1 MIVLIV
7 DDEQHAREAA
17 KLLVPWE
24 QLGVTELLEAENGAE
39 AQVMIAQR
47 HPAIIVTDMHMP
59 LTDGMQL
66 IEWVGSHEPEA
77 KLIVISGYNDFKYVR
92 HTLKHGGIDY
102 LLKPIDPAQLLS
114 AVHQAI
120 ELRQQE
126 EQERLKQIE
135 QGITMN
141 QYKPVYR
148 DYLFG
153 QLIAPQHSETEPII
167 RQLAEQFP
175 NIADAS
181 ECRAA
186 LFPLHV
192 VMPRLLRRFGGDRD
206 LAVFALQN
214 VLNDFIVNEWG
225 IGCTFRSPS
234 DPEELIVLYWK
245 QANDGQNCT
254 ARTEQL
260 VLTIRS
266 TFDMPFYA
274 GLSRVLPFPQDAAD
288 AVESARRGC
297 LSRNL
302 LFEGSAAVWSEEAP
316 AAGQAQEAA
325 PSMPDLASL
334 AEPIRLA
341 LLGRDEPSL
350 RAALEPWFSAAGKLA
365 VISPIHVERWQKQLD
380 IAASRWQHRE
390 NEEQGNSFVQPFSLP
405 FIYDDNGSL
414 SLAQTK
420 MHWLERLLTHAEAM
434 ARLQRQERS
443 VIADMI
449 DYIERHLQEDLS
461 LQQLAARFFLSRE
474 YVSRRF
480 RQETGVTLSEYVER
494 HRMEHATKL
503 LANRTYKVADIAEM
517 VGYTDEKYFSKVFKK
532 HTGLSPQQYRKSD
545 S

>member
-39 AQVMIAQR
+39 AQQIIAR
-47 HPAIIVTDMHMP
+47 KHPAIIVTDMHMP

-66 IEWVGSHEPEA
+66 IEWLGSNEPDA

-102 LLKPIDPAQLLS
+102 LLKPIDPAQLLT
-114 AVHQAI
+114 AVHRAI
-120 ELRQQE
+120 EMRQLE
-126 EQERLKQIE
+126 DQERLKQIE
-135 QGITMN
+135 QGIAMN

-153 QLIAPQHSETEPII
+153 QLITPQHCETEPII
-167 RQLAEQFP
+167 RQLVDQFSG
-175 NIADAS
+175 IADTDQ
-181 ECRAA
+181 CRAA
-186 LFPLHV
+186 LFPLQAIMH
-192 VMPRLLRRFGGDRD
+192 RLLRRFGGDRD

-225 IGCTFRSPS
+225 IGCAFRSPT
-234 DPEELIVLYWK
+234 DPEELIVLYWLHAGDD
-245 QANDGQNCT
+245 QACT
-254 ARTEQL
+254 KRTEQL
-260 VLTIRS
+260 VEALRR
-266 TFDMPFYA
+266 TFDLPFYA
-274 GLSRVLPFPQDAAD
+274 GLSRVVTFPQETAS
-288 AVESARRGC
+288 AVDSARRGC
-297 LSRNL
+297 LNRNL
-302 LFEGSAAVWSEEAP
+302 LAEGHPAVWLDTSTVANP
-316 AAGQAQEAA
+316 QDT
-325 PSMPDLASL
+325 SVLPDLAAL

-350 RAALEPWFSAAGKLA
+350 RAALEPWFQAASKL
-365 VISPIHVERWQKQLD
+365 VSISPIQVERWQKQLD
-380 IAASRWQHRE
+380 IAALRWQQRE
-390 NEEQGNSFVQPFSLP
+390 SEEQGNPLVQPFTLH
-405 FIYDDNGSL
+405 FVYEDNGAL
-414 SLAQTK
+414 SLERTK
-420 MHWLERLLTHAEAM
+420 QHWLERLIEHAEAM

-503 LANRTYKVADIAEM
+503 LANRSYKVADIAEL

>member
-24 QLGVTELLEAENGAE
+24 QFGVTELLEAENGAD
-39 AQVMIAQR
+39 AQQIIAQK
-47 HPAIIVTDMHMP
+47 HPDIIVTDMHMP

-66 IEWVGSHEPEA
+66 IEWLDSNEPNA

-114 AVHQAI
+114 AVHRAI
-120 ELRQQE
+120 EMRQQE
-126 EQERLKQIE
+126 ERDRLKQIE
-135 QGITMN
+135 QDITMN

-167 RQLAEQFP
+167 RQLADQFP
-175 NIADAS
+175 GIIGADL
-181 ECRAA
+181 CRAA
-186 LFPLHV
+186 LFPLQAIMH
-192 VMPRLLRRFGGDRD
+192 RLLRRFGGDRD

-214 VLNDFIVNEWG
+214 VLNDFIVNDWG
-225 IGCTFRSPS
+225 IGCAFRSPT
-234 DPEELIVLYWK
+234 DPEELVVLYWRHAGDQ
-245 QANDGQNCT
+245 QACT
-254 ARTEQL
+254 ERTEQL
-260 VLTIRS
+260 VQALRH
-266 TFDMPFYA
+266 TFDLPFYA
-274 GLSRVLPFPQDAAD
+274 GLSCIAKFPQEAAS
-288 AVESARRGC
+288 AVLSARRGC
-297 LSRNL
+297 LNRNL
-302 LFEGSAAVWSEEAP
+302 LAEGPPAVWPDSSIVA
-316 AAGQAQEAA
+316 
-325 PSMPDLASL
+325 SSHDSSVLPDLTAL

-350 RAALEPWFSAAGKLA
+350 RAALEPWFQASSKLTS
-365 VISPIHVERWQKQLD
+365 ISPIQVERWQKQLD
-380 IAASRWQHRE
+380 IAALRWQQRE
-390 NEEQGNSFVQPFSLP
+390 SEEQDNPLIQPFTLP
-405 FIYDDNGSL
+405 FIFEDSGIL
-414 SLAQTK
+414 SLEQTK
-420 MHWLERLLTHAEAM
+420 QHWFERLLEHAEAM

-494 HRMEHATKL
+494 HRMKQATKL
-503 LANRTYKVADIAEM
+503 LSNRSYKVTDVAEL
-517 VGYTDEKYFSKVFKK
+517 VGYSDEKYFSKVFKK

>member
-17 KLLVPWE
+17 KLLIPWE

-39 AQVMIAQR
+39 AQQIIAQK

-66 IEWVGSHEPEA
+66 IEWLGSNEPDA

-102 LLKPIDPAQLLS
+102 LLKPIDPAQLLT
-114 AVHQAI
+114 AVHRAI
-120 ELRQQE
+120 EMRLQE

-175 NIADAS
+175 SIAGAV

-186 LFPLHV
+186 LFPLQAIMH
-192 VMPRLLRRFGGDRD
+192 RLLRRFGGDRD

-225 IGCTFRSPS
+225 IGCAFRSPT
-234 DPEELIVLYWK
+234 DPEELIVLYWR
-245 QANDGQNCT
+245 QASDDQPCSV
-254 ARTEQL
+254 RTEQL
-260 VLTIRS
+260 VQALRS
-266 TFDMPFYA
+266 MFDLPFYA
-274 GLSRVLPFPQDAAD
+274 GLSRAVSFPQEAAS

-297 LSRNL
+297 LHRNL
-302 LFEGSAAVWSEEAP
+302 LAEGHTVVWLDSSTAASSQDT
-316 AAGQAQEAA
+316 AAL
-325 PSMPDLASL
+325 PDLTAL

-350 RAALEPWFSAAGKLA
+350 RAALEPWFQAADRLA
-365 VISPIHVERWQKQLD
+365 AISPTQVERWQKQLD
-380 IAASRWQHRE
+380 IAALRWQQRE
-390 NEEQGNSFVQPFSLP
+390 NEEQGNSLVQPFTLP
-405 FIYDDNGSL
+405 FVYEDSGAL
-414 SLAQTK
+414 SLERTQR
-420 MHWLERLLTHAEAM
+420 HWLERLLEHAEAM

-449 DYIERHLQEDLS
+449 DFIERHLQEDLS

-503 LANRTYKVADIAEM
+503 LANRSYKVADIAEL

>member
-39 AQVMIAQR
+39 AQEIITR
-47 HPAIIVTDMHMP
+47 KHPSIIVTDMHMP

-66 IEWVGSHEPEA
+66 IEWLDSNEPEA

-114 AVHQAI
+114 AVHRAI
-120 ELRQQE
+120 EMRQQE
-126 EQERLKQIE
+126 EQDRIKQIE

-153 QLIAPQHSETEPII
+153 QLIAPQHSETEPMI

-175 NIADAS
+175 SIAGADQ
-181 ECRAA
+181 CRAA
-186 LFPLHV
+186 LFPLHA

-214 VLNDFIVNEWG
+214 VLNDFIVNDWR
-225 IGCTFRSPS
+225 IGCAFRSPT
-234 DPEELIVLYWK
+234 DPEELIVLFWQ
-245 QANDGQNCT
+245 QASDDQNCT
-254 ARTEQL
+254 SRTEQL
-260 VLTIRS
+260 VSALRTM
-266 TFDMPFYA
+266 FDLPFYA
-274 GLSRVLPFPQDAAD
+274 GLSRVMPFPQEAAN

-302 LFEGSAAVWSEEAP
+302 LAAGSESVWSE
-316 AAGQAQEAA
+316 AAALAQPQDA
-325 PSMPDLASL
+325 SSLPDLAAL

-341 LLGRDEPSL
+341 LLGRDDPSL
-350 RAALEPWFSAAGKLA
+350 RAALEPWFMAASKLA
-365 VISPIHVERWQKQLD
+365 VITPLHVERWQKQLD
-380 IAASRWQHRE
+380 IAALRWQHRE
-390 NEEQGNSFVQPFSLP
+390 NEEQGNTLAQPFSLR
-405 FIYDDNGSL
+405 FLYEDSGAL
-414 SLAQTK
+414 SLERTK
-420 MHWLERLLTHAEAM
+420 QHWLERLLEHAEAM

-503 LANRTYKVADIAEM
+503 LANRTYKVADIAEL

>member
-39 AQVMIAQR
+39 AQVMIAQK

-59 LTDGMQL
+59 LSDGMQL
-66 IEWVGSHEPEA
+66 IEWVSDNEPDA

-102 LLKPIDPAQLLS
+102 LLKPIDPAQLLT
-114 AVHQAI
+114 AVHRAI

-126 EQERLKQIE
+126 EQERIKKIE

-153 QLIAPQHSETEPII
+153 QLIAPKHSETEAII
-167 RQLAEQFP
+167 RQLADQFP
-175 NIADAS
+175 KIASAS

-186 LFPLHV
+186 LFPLHA
-192 VMPRLLRRFGGDRD
+192 VMHKLLRRFGGDRD

-214 VLNDFIVNEWG
+214 VLNDFIVNEWCN
-225 IGCTFRSPS
+225 GCAFRSPS
-234 DPEELIVLYWK
+234 DPEELIVLFW
-245 QANDGQNCT
+245 QQDNNGQCCEGC
-254 ARTEQL
+254 TEQL
-260 VLTIRS
+260 VQALRN

-274 GLSRVLPFPQDAAD
+274 GLSRVLPFPQSAAD

-302 LFEGSAAVWSEEAP
+302 LADGGTAVWSEAS
-316 AAGQAQEAA
+316 AAAQAQEAA
-325 PSMPDLASL
+325 ASPLPDLTTL

-350 RAALEPWFSAAGKLA
+350 RATLEPWFRAASKLT
-365 VISPIHVERWQKQLD
+365 VISPLQVERWQKQLD
-380 IAASRWQHRE
+380 IAASRWQHRD
-390 NEEQGNSFVQPFSLP
+390 NEEQEKSLVQPFSLP
-405 FIYDDNGSL
+405 FIYDDHGTL
-414 SLAQTK
+414 SLERTK
-420 MHWLERLLTHAEAM
+420 QHWLERLLEHAEAM

-449 DYIERHLQEDLS
+449 EYIERHLQEDLS

-503 LANRTYKVADIAEM
+503 LANRSYKVADIAEI